1 MSRLFKYSLTILL
14 LFFLNNSHA
23 LNKITIKYKINNLII
38 TNVDIE
44 KEIKYLMAL
53 NVNLKTLDQNQLN
66 KIASNS
72 IINEKIKKIALK
84 EQLDSNKN
92 TEYLNQVI
100 KNFYKTL
107 NLDNE
112 EQFKI
117 YLEEN
122 NLTLNFVKE
131 KIRIETAWN
140 QLVYKKFEKQIK
152 INKKFINKKISE
164 ASLNAKTK
172 KYLFSE
178 ILFTIDSQNN
188 LENKIKLINL
198 SISEIGFENTANLYS
213 ISDSAK
219 FGGSTGWVEK
229 NSLSKIIYKK
239 INNLNKGSISSA
251 IQIGNNFL
259 ILRVDDIK
267 EEIIEINEEDL
278 INKIIFNER
287 EKQLQL
293 LSKNY
298 FNRIKINTNIN
309 EY

>member
-1 MSRLFKYSLTILL
+1 MRRLFKCFVTVLF

-23 LNKITIKYKINNLII
+23 LEKIIIKYKVNNLII

-44 KEIKYLMAL
+44 KEVQYLMAL
-53 NVNLKTLDQNQLN
+53 NINLKTLNQNQLN
-66 KIASNS
+66 QIASNS
-72 IINEKIKKIALK
+72 IIKEKIKKIALK
-84 EQLDSNKN
+84 GQLDSNKN
-92 TEYLNQVI
+92 LKYLDQVI

-107 NLDNE
+107 NIDNE
-112 EQFKI
+112 EQFKT
-117 YLEEN
+117 YLKEN

-140 QLVYKKFEKQIK
+140 QLIYQKFEKQIK
-152 INKKFINKKISE
+152 ISKNFIKKKISE
-164 ASLNAKTK
+164 INLNTKTK

-178 ILFTIDSQNN
+178 ILFNIDLQNN
-188 LENKIKLINL
+188 LENKTKLINQ
-198 SISEIGFENTANLYS
+198 SINEIGFENTANLYS
-213 ISDSAK
+213 VSDSAK
-219 FGGSTGWVEK
+219 FGGSTGWVEES
-229 NSLSKIIYKK
+229 NLSKIIFEK
-239 INNLNKGSISSA
+239 INNLSKGSVSSI

-267 EEIIEINEEDL
+267 EEIIKINEEDL

-287 EKQLQL
+287 EKQLQR

-298 FNRIKINTNIN
+298 FNKVKINTNIN